1 MSATFSSLSLSRF
14 HDSCEICWIHQ
25 KIRMKC
31 TESQAY
37 HVIKLSS
44 GRISVIFHPRS
55 LSSLLRCPG
64 TAIYT
69 ISTGASAEGRRF
81 CSILPAIDTK
91 WYKNQPSWKSGIMS
105 LMAHSTLDSWLL
117 YAWAKRPVAKNEV
130 PSGGMI
136 PPPPAGQ
143 PPAPPPPPSDVVG
156 HLRKTYTLED

>member
-1 MSATFSSLSLSRF
+1 MILVKFAGFTKRFGWNALNLKPTTSLNYPVVGF
-14 HDSCEICWIHQ
+14 QWFFIQD
-25 KIRMKC
+25 
-31 TESQAY
+31 
-37 HVIKLSS
+37 HV
-44 GRISVIFHPRS
+44 
-55 LSSLLRCPG
+55 SLLRCPG

-117 YAWAKRPVAKNEV
+117 YAWAKRPMAKNEV